1 MTLPRTIYVRQVPA
15 IPHPKL
21 QASENLTDFDEDSV
35 VGVYKLEDVEYL
47 TISKRLEP
55 VAEKK

>member
-1 MTLPRTIYVRQVPA
+1 MTLPRTVYVRQIPA
-15 IPHPKL
+15 IPHPRL
-21 QASENLTDFDEDSV
+21 QAFENLTDFDEDSV